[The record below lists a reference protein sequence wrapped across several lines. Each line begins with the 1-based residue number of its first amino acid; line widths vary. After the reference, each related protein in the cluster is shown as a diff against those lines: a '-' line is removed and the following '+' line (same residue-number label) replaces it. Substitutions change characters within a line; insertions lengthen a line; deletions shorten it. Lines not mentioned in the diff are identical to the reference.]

1 MFHLFQLMKYAL
13 SLNGFKYNLNNQ
25 PLEKKDLHLHYRMRL
40 KEKVAQIEVHDGQ
53 VLQIRSRD
61 ANCN

>member
-1 MFHLFQLMKYAL
+1 KGSTLTL
-13 SLNGFKYNLNNQ
+13 SN
-25 PLEKKDLHLHYRMRL
+25 EV

-61 ANCN
+61 AN